1 MKSVFLNRAGRRVGV
16 EELQSLQQRI
26 DSLESVERCMRAIE
40 TTFAKISFK
49 PDGTIL
55 DANDAFL
62 QTVGYQRDEIVGR
75 HHRIFVSPDDAASP
89 AYGKFWESLR
99 QGKSSTAAVR
109 RFSKTGD
116 EIWIQA
122 SYMPVLDDQGNV
134 ASVVK
139 IATDVT
145 EHKKTELE
153 RQGKLDAIDRSQA
166 VIEFET
172 DGTIITANKNFLD
185 ALGYE
190 LKDIVGRHHRIFI
203 DPDERESE
211 EYRALWPS
219 LASGIVHAGQFRRR
233 RRDGADV
240 WIQASYNPVLDA
252 NGRPF
257 RVIKFA
263 TDITDQI
270 RLQHQMKE
278 VGYAVASSTSQ
289 MKTTIS
295 EIAENVTRT
304 ATLAA
309 TTEQLTCE
317 TRDVV
322 NELLTSSSAIEKV
335 VEVIQELADQTH
347 LLALNAQIEAA
358 RAGEAGRGFS
368 VVASE
373 VKHLATQTATATNNI
388 DRSIQAI
395 QLHIRSVV
403 GSTQSITESASNV
416 SSNMNMIASAVE
428 EQSITMNG
436 LSETATQLR

>member
-1 MKSVFLNRAGRRVGV
+1 MMNLFLNRADQRVGV
-16 EELQSLQQRI
+16 DKLQALHQRVE
-26 DSLESVERCMRAIE
+26 SLESMERCMRAIDM
-40 TTFAKISFK
+40 TFAKIQFR

-62 QTVGYQRDEIVGR
+62 QTLGYRRDEVVGR
-75 HHRIFVSPDDAASP
+75 HHRIFVSPEEAASP
-89 AYGKFWESLR
+89 AYGHFWERLR
-99 QGKSSTAAVR
+99 RGESSTAAVCR
-109 RFSKTGD
+109 LSKSGN

-122 SYMPVLDDQGNV
+122 SYMPVFDDQGNV
-134 ASVVK
+134 TSVVK

-145 EHKKTELE
+145 EQKKIELE

-172 DGTIITANKNFLD
+172 DGTIIYANRNFLD
-185 ALGYE
+185 AVGYE
-190 LKDIVGRHHRIFI
+190 LKEIVGRHHSMFV
-203 DPDERESE
+203 DPDEHNTDD
-211 EYRALWPS
+211 YRALWPA
-219 LASGIVHAGQFRRR
+219 LASGAVHAGQFRRR
-233 RRDGADV
+233 RRDGSDL
-240 WIQASYNPVLDA
+240 WIQASYNPVRDTK
-252 NGRPF
+252 GQTF

-263 TDITDQI
+263 TDVTDQV
-270 RLQHQMKE
+270 RLQHQMKD
-278 VGYAVASSTSQ
+278 VGHAVASSTSQ
-289 MKTTIS
+289 MKTTIN

-309 TTEQLTCE
+309 TTEHLTCE
-317 TRDVV
+317 TKGVV
-322 NELLTSSSAIEKV
+322 DELLNSSSAIEKV

-388 DRSIQAI
+388 DQSIQAI
-395 QLHIRSVV
+395 QAHIRSVV
-403 GSTQSITESASNV
+403 GSTQSITQSAANV

-436 LSETATQLR
+436 LSEAATQLR